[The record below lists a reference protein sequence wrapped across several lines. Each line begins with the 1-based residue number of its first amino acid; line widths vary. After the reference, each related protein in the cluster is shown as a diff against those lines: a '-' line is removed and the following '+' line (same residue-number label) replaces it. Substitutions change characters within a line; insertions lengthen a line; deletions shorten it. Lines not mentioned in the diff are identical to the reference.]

1 MAFRWSLHLGARKWL
16 LGAPKRRAFRWLLGG
31 F

>member
-1 MAFRWSLHLGARKWL
+1 MHLKGGAFRWL

-31 F
+31 ASI